1 MQVLRSLNQADIQT
15 LKKEWLMATDPSN
28 DDFEIIPSDSV
39 ESSSR
44 GRKPSPDALRIADA
58 LQTLKTGQ
66 AILVKSLQVNL
77 NDKDSLK
84 ARARNS
90 AIIRSGAKRAGVNVK
105 ITFRPS
111 DGVPQVEVVK

>member
-1 MQVLRSLNQADIQT
+1 
-15 LKKEWLMATDPSN
+15 MATDPSN
-28 DDFEIIPSDSV
+28 DDFDFEIIPSDSV

-58 LQTLKTGQ
+58 LVTLKTGQ